1 MEKRKEDLAAAQV
14 YYDLCKMLDGE
25 GWKYK
30 KNVEDLRIECGAQ
43 GEDLPI
49 ELNIKVDA
57 ERQLVMLLS
66 HLPYRI
72 PEDKRIDIAIAVSVV
87 NNRLVDGCVDYD
99 ITTGNLFSRMT
110 NSYMDSTIGGEV
122 YKYLLYCAC
131 QTIDSFND
139 RLLMLSKGMIDI
151 AKFIELCEKE

>member
-30 KNVEDLRIECGAQ
+30 KSVEDLRIECGAQ

-57 ERQLVMLLS
+57 ERQLVMVLS
-66 HLPYRI
+66 I
-72 PEDKRIDIAIAVSVV
+72 
-87 NNRLVDGCVDYD
+87 
-99 ITTGNLFSRMT
+99 
-110 NSYMDSTIGGEV
+110 
-122 YKYLLYCAC
+122 
-131 QTIDSFND
+131 
-139 RLLMLSKGMIDI
+139 
-151 AKFIELCEKE
+151 

>member
-30 KNVEDLRIECGAQ
+30 KNVEELRIECGAR

-57 ERQLVMLLS
+57 ERQLVMVLS

-99 ITTGNLFSRMT
+99 ITTGNLFFRMT